1 MGNFS
6 LSRAILGY
14 LWLSLDI
21 SGYLWLSL
29 ATSGHLWLS
38 LTVFGYFYQVSS
50 IDVQV
55 KAGGTELLLFRTGE
69 GPPEKSQGRI
79 QARKQFQDCWAPALS
94 IQLLLIKVVK
104 KLVMITGHE
113 VPRCR
118 NNLHPWTN
126 PRPPGN
132 REIDKTKAS
141 TELWDPLYQLLYILE
156 NRVPPLFSKFWAC
169 FEFCFLKFWP
179 GSCCKVCMLQ
189 ICRYLLG
196 SSPLQIVQESDNSHL
211 LVGILKNKGD
221 RRWGGDSRK
230 AAGSCHLIMGII
242 WKLHFKQ
249 TLETS
254 WGWAVIWRSGR
265 RGFVFLVGLDTHV
278 MGGGRES
285 IGPRK
290 LNSFKTSKVFAHHP
304 LMGRFAGF

>member
-156 NRVPPLFSKFWAC
+156 NRVPPLFQNFGLVLNFAFLNFDLGLVVKFV
-169 FEFCFLKFWP
+169 
-179 GSCCKVCMLQ
+179 CCKSVDIFWVAPLYKLCRNLIIR
-189 ICRYLLG
+189 ICLWASWKTKEIEG
-196 SSPLQIVQESDNSHL
+196 EGEIVERL
-211 LVGILKNKGD
+211 LVV
-221 RRWGGDSRK
+221 
-230 AAGSCHLIMGII
+230 
-242 WKLHFKQ
+242 
-249 TLETS
+249 
-254 WGWAVIWRSGR
+254 VIW
-265 RGFVFLVGLDTHV
+265 
-278 MGGGRES
+278 
-285 IGPRK
+285 
-290 LNSFKTSKVFAHHP
+290 
-304 LMGRFAGF
+304 